1 MKFMY
6 NTVLHSLMA
15 RYIVSLFAPVS
26 WCIHAATAQGM
37 L

>member
-15 RYIVSLFAPVS
+15 RYTESLFAPVC
-26 WCIHAATAQGM
+26 WCIHTAIAHNKM
-37 L
+37 

>member
-6 NTVLHSLMA
+6 NTVFNSLMA
-15 RYIVSLFAPVS
+15 RYIESLFAP
-26 WCIHAATAQGM
+26 AAIAQDK